1 MILAVSSR
9 GVAGG
14 VSIRGLLLTG
24 GPAGTGQPRKANSKH
39 SFHHDLSGS
48 GSVLSATRGEN
59 GVFLRDLDGFR
70 GGGLVVMSGCEPP
83 TPTPTMVTM
92 P

>member
-14 VSIRGLLLTG
+14 VSIRGLLLTR

-48 GSVLSATRGEN
+48 GSVLSRPEERTGCSFATLTASVGAGWLSCQ
-59 GVFLRDLDGFR
+59 GVNHQHL
-70 GGGLVVMSGCEPP
+70 PP
-83 TPTPTMVTM
+83 QW
-92 P
+92 